1 MYTFSRSSMFYLME
15 NKYWVIHNALVCN
28 YKRFYM
34 ISYSF
39 IYTYIYLLVSVLRSF
54 HSTVNIHLI
63 GLILDI
69 VFWILHNDFMTQQ
82 IWNHTDAYHCVC
94 NYSHVFGPITV
105 SWLEI
110 ESCKQVVGQKV
121 RACSSSFFL
130 FLTENICG
138 FLFLK
143 LLIHPQFWT
152 FEMKT
157 SVPFICIPT
166 QNTAI
171 TFQFLN
177 GFIDK
182 HLKKD
187 TKGRRSPF
195 FVFKEQCVFQ
205 FESFSSHRSY

>member
-1 MYTFSRSSMFYLME
+1 MHITVFAIILMC
-15 NKYWVIHNALVCN
+15 LSP
-28 YKRFYM
+28 F
-34 ISYSF
+34 
-39 IYTYIYLLVSVLRSF
+39 
-54 HSTVNIHLI
+54 
-63 GLILDI
+63 
-69 VFWILHNDFMTQQ
+69 
-82 IWNHTDAYHCVC
+82 
-94 NYSHVFGPITV
+94 TV

-110 ESCKQVVGQKV
+110 ESCKQVVEQKV

-157 SVPFICIPT
+157 SAPFICIPT

-182 HLKKD
+182 NLKKD
-187 TKGRRSPF
+187 TKRRRSPF
-195 FVFKEQCVFQ
+195 FVFKEQFV
-205 FESFSSHRSY
+205 SPV